1 MSNSTQNTI
10 TISGLNSNT
19 SKIIIRIISALIGV
33 FVFYCVPLI
42 TNTFKRPLTSVL
54 INIIPN
60 ALILGFFILEDE
72 FEVYLKSSIFV
83 PLFNTF
89 DNILS
94 YILLI
99 FYNWSGNKSLTINI
113 VIWLIVVVASYFFKQ

>member
-19 SKIIIRIISALIGV
+19 SKIIIRIISALIGI
-33 FVFYCVPLI
+33 FVFYFVPLI
-42 TNTFKRPLTSVL
+42 ANTFKRPLTSVF

-83 PLFNTF
+83 PIFNTF

-99 FYNWSGNKSLTINI
+99 FYNWSGSKSLTINI

>member
-1 MSNSTQNTI
+1 MSNNTQNSI
-10 TISGLNSNT
+10 TISGLNINT
-19 SKIIIRIISALIGV
+19 SKFIIGIISVLIGI

-42 TNTFKRPLTSVL
+42 SNKFKRPLTSVL

-60 ALILGFFILEDE
+60 GLILGFFILEDE
-72 FEVYLKSSIFV
+72 FEVYLKSCIFV
-83 PLFNTF
+83 PIFNTF

-99 FYNWSGNKSLTINI
+99 FYNWSGSKSLTFNI
-113 VIWLIVVVASYFFKQ
+113 VVWLIVVVASYFFTQ